1 MELRKLGAVMGAVCL
16 VSAGAT
22 SQALACLAVI
32 ACAGIAHIRARPY
45 DHWLVDLL
53 ESASLAT
60 CFAVL
65 YLGLYLHIV
74 GKDTGFGEFVAVL
87 ILLVE
92 IAFIGFFLF
101 ALTRSL
107 QAFARMHQRASFV
120 QEDKMLGGCSFMVYY
135 IKFKAKRYTLKE
147 GFALLGLVSE
157 VDKVLGNRLDR
168 HALTLNRCRGLIC

>member
-1 MELRKLGAVMGAVCL
+1 M
-16 VSAGAT
+16 
-22 SQALACLAVI
+22 I

-65 YLGLYLHIV
+65 YLGLYLHTA
-74 GKDTGFGEFVAVL
+74 GTGSGFGEFVGVAILMVEVL
-87 ILLVE
+87 
-92 IAFIGFFLF
+92 FIGFFLF

-107 QAFARMHQRASFV
+107 QAFATEHQRASFV
-120 QEDKMLGGCSFMVYY
+120 HDDKMLSSCSFMFHY

-147 GFALLGLVSE
+147 GFTLLGLVTE
-157 VDKVLGNRLDR
+157 LDKAAIRLG
-168 HALTLNRCRGLIC
+168 